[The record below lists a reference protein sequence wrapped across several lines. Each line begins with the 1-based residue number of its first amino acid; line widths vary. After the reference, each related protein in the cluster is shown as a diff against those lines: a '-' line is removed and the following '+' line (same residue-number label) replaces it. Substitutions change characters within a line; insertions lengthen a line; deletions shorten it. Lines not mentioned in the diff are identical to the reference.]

1 MVKASQY
8 DVIIVGAGM
17 VGAATACLLARASLS
32 YKSEPI
38 TIALVDA
45 RIADPF
51 NAEQF
56 DPRVAA
62 VTESSRHLLERCGVW
77 GVVEA
82 KRVSAYEAMEVW
94 DAEGT
99 GRIHFDC
106 HDIHQ
111 PNLGHI
117 VENSLLVGALLQE
130 VAVQPSIS
138 FICPVTITDYLYSD
152 DKVTVVLDSGR
163 ELCGSLL
170 IAADGANSLI
180 RQHFD
185 IDTKE
190 WDYGHKAIV
199 TTIVTERDNQK
210 TAWQRFMPSGPLALL
225 PLNKDGDLKY
235 SSIVWSQEL
244 DEADRLMALDD
255 ERFCAEL
262 GRASEQCL
270 GAVLA
275 VDKRFAVPLRQRHA
289 KNYVLPR
296 VALVGDAAHTI
307 HPLAGQGVNLG
318 FSDVEALVDEIGRA
332 IERGNDIGDIST
344 LNRYQRRRK
353 PHNLAAMAVMEGF
366 KRLFSADQLGL
377 RLLRNMGMSG
387 LNRLAP
393 LKNEIIKKAMGL

>member
-255 ERFCAEL
+255 EQFCAEL

>member
-17 VGAATACLLARASLS
+17 VGAAAACLLARSSLS

-117 VENSLLVGALLQE
+117 VENSLLVTALLQE

-225 PLNKDGDLKY
+225 PLNKEGDVKY

-255 ERFCAEL
+255 EQFCAEL

-270 GAVLA
+270 GSVLA
-275 VDKRFAVPLRQRHA
+275 VDNRFVVPLRQRHA

>member
-77 GVVEA
+77 DVVEA

-225 PLNKDGDLKY
+225 PLNKEGDLKY

-255 ERFCAEL
+255 EQFCVEL

-270 GAVLA
+270 GSVLA

>member
-17 VGAATACLLARASLS
+17 VGAAAACLLARANL
-32 YKSEPI
+32 YCKSEPI
-38 TIALVDA
+38 SIALVDA
-45 RIADPF
+45 RIARPF
-51 NAEQF
+51 NALQF

-77 GVVEA
+77 KAVEA
-82 KRVSAYEAMEVW
+82 KRISAYEAMEVW

-117 VENSLLVGALLQE
+117 IENSVLVEALLEE
-130 VAVQPSIS
+130 VALQPSIS
-138 FICPVTITDYLYSD
+138 FICPVTITDYRYCD
-152 DKVTVVLDSGR
+152 DQITVVLDSGR
-163 ELCGSLL
+163 ELYGSLL

-199 TTIVTERDNQK
+199 TTIVTERENQK

-225 PLNKDGDLKY
+225 PLNKAGDLRH

-244 DEADRLMALDD
+244 GEADRLMALDD
-255 ERFCAEL
+255 AQFCAEL
-262 GRASEQCL
+262 SRASEHCL
-270 GAVLA
+270 GSVLE
-275 VDKRFAVPLRQRHA
+275 VDERFSVPLRQRHA

-296 VALVGDAAHTI
+296 VALIGDAAHTI

-318 FSDVEALVDEIGRA
+318 FSDVEALVDEVGRA
-332 IERGNDIGDIST
+332 IGRGNDIGDTAT
-344 LNRYQRRRK
+344 LKRYQRRRK
-353 PHNLAAMAVMEGF
+353 PHNLAAMAAMEGF
-366 KRLFSADQLGL
+366 KRLFSADQPAV

-387 LNRLAP
+387 LDRLAP

>member
-138 FICPVTITDYLYSD
+138 FICPVTITDYLHSD
-152 DKVTVVLDSGR
+152 DRVTVVLDSGR

-255 ERFCAEL
+255 EQFCAEL

-332 IERGNDIGDIST
+332 IERGNDIGDIGT

>member
-255 ERFCAEL
+255 EQFCAEL

-270 GAVLA
+270 GAVLV

-332 IERGNDIGDIST
+332 IERGNDIGDIGT

>member
-17 VGAATACLLARASLS
+17 VGAAAACLLARANLS
-32 YKSEPI
+32 CKSVPI
-38 TIALVDA
+38 SIALVDA
-45 RIADPF
+45 SIARPF
-51 NAEQF
+51 DVQQF

-77 GVVEA
+77 KAVEA
-82 KRVSAYEAMEVW
+82 KRISAYKAMEVW

-99 GRIHFDC
+99 GRIQFDC

-117 VENSLLVGALLQE
+117 IENSVLVEALLE
-130 VAVQPSIS
+130 EIALQPSIS
-138 FICPVTITDYLYSD
+138 FICPVTITDYQYRD
-152 DKVTVVLDSGR
+152 NQVTVVLDSGR

-185 IDTKE
+185 IETKE

-199 TTIVTERDNQK
+199 TTIATEQDNQK

-225 PLNKDGDLKY
+225 PLNKAGDLKH

-244 DEADRLMALDD
+244 GEADRLMALDD
-255 ERFCAEL
+255 VQFCAEL
-262 GRASEQCL
+262 SRASEYCL
-270 GAVLA
+270 GPVLG

-296 VALVGDAAHTI
+296 VALIGDAAHTI

-318 FSDVEALVDEIGRA
+318 FSDVDALVDEIGRA
-332 IERGNDIGDIST
+332 ITRGNDIGDTAT
-344 LNRYQRRRK
+344 LKRYQRRRK
-353 PHNLAAMAVMEGF
+353 PHNLAAMAAMEGF
-366 KRLFSADQLGL
+366 KQLFSADQLGV

-387 LNRLAP
+387 LDRLAP
-393 LKNEIIKKAMGL
+393 LKNKIIKKAMGL

>member
-225 PLNKDGDLKY
+225 PLNKEGDLKY

-255 ERFCAEL
+255 EQFCVEL